1 MRRWICSLL
10 VVLIALSGMIQHGK
24 MAGTDMHERHVAAMA
39 NEVVAAG
46 VQNHGDKHQAPESGM
61 ADACAIICHGT
72 PAPWV
77 IAAQAEHNLTEK
89 PLKWLFTAVT
99 LEGRGI
105 QPGDRPP
112 AFI

>member
-10 VVLIALSGMIQHGK
+10 VVLIALSGMIQHGN
-24 MAGTDMHERHVAAMA
+24 MAGTDMHASHVAAMA
-39 NEVVAAG
+39 NEAVAAG
-46 VQNHGDKHQAPESGM
+46 VQDHDSKRQTAETGM

-77 IAAQAEHNLTEK
+77 AVAQAEHVLTEK
-89 PLKWLFTAVT
+89 PLKWQFATVT

-105 QPGDRPP
+105 EPGYRPP